1 MNTPDNFLNQEK
13 DTLDIIK
20 EINYYVFFW
29 PWFLISVLLF
39 SVGSFLYLRYADTIY
54 QTNATL
60 QVKDASSDPSSFL
73 TEGAGAMF
81 NFNRVKI
88 DNYIA
93 QIGSKPNLGNVSDRL
108 DLQTQVYNV
117 GRVKQSIIFG
127 DEIPFQI
134 TFKTN
139 QTYSELNKNII
150 RLVLQRSKATIEFGD
165 DEMTFDPS
173 GFFEND
179 DFKLILN
186 SDKLNDRFDKDQS
199 EMSEFL
205 IYRSSKE
212 KTIISLSNL
221 ISVSSSSKSGDNIDL
236 NFNGSNKKRNEAIV
250 NTLIEVAHEQQRTD
264 KQEIYALSI
273 DFINK
278 RLISI
283 KNEIDSLTLQTTG
296 FKSDNLIFSP
306 EAQTGLA
313 LQNISTLDQERF
325 DLSTQ
330 KELAISLQRNLN
342 NQADFSLLPSNIGLA
357 SGNVN
362 GLVMSYNELVLKRKN
377 LLAGATTRN
386 PLVVQLSEDIRDLRK
401 NILESINNYIMNL
414 DTSLSEFKEF
424 QNQTNSEVSKIPN
437 LEATLLTFQ
446 RKFQIAEKLYLFLL
460 ERREE
465 ASISYESTLPN
476 TRVINYA
483 YTNFIPVSPKKQII
497 YLGVILLGLLFPF
510 GVLYILKLIDSKIHT
525 REELE
530 KLIPNLDILGEVP
543 FVEDI
548 QSIMDSR
555 GIFAESSRVIRSN
568 ISFKLNNKNRSH
580 VILSTSS
587 IKGEGKTISA
597 FNTAASYVAAGKKVL
612 LIGADLRNPQVH
624 NLVDLDRKSN
634 TKGLSTLI
642 ANRSTEVSSDYL
654 ETIDLFNNQLDI
666 LLSGPI
672 PPNPAELLGSEAF
685 TSLLE
690 AQKKTYEYIIID
702 SAPLVL
708 VSDTISLLQTA
719 DLVLYTVRASY
730 TDKKLIP
737 FIKSLIDDKK
747 ANNIGVVFNGI
758 KTGAKSYYKYGYGY
772 RYSYQYKY
780 NYGYGYGYGED
791 KSLRS

>member
-1 MNTPDNFLNQEK
+1 MSTTDHFLEQDK
-13 DTLDIIK
+13 DAIDIFK

-29 PWFLISVLLF
+29 PWFLISLVFFLC
-39 SVGSFLYLRYADTIY
+39 GSYLYVRYSDTIY

-73 TEGAGAMF
+73 TEGAGTMF

-88 DNYIA
+88 DNFIA
-93 QIGSKPNLGNVSDRL
+93 QINSKPNLQKVVDRL
-108 DLQTQVYNV
+108 DLQTQVYSV
-117 GRVKQSIIFG
+117 GRVRKNLWFK
-127 DEIPFQI
+127 DRIPFELV
-134 TFKTN
+134 FK
-139 QTYSELNKNII
+139 SEYINMNLRLFLEPTQGII
-150 RLVLQRSKATIEFGD
+150 ELEDGD
-165 DEMTFDPS
+165 ILTFDPS
-173 GFFEND
+173 KPFEND
-179 DFKLILN
+179 DFIITFK
-186 SDKLNDRFDKDQS
+186 S
-199 EMSEFL
+199 ELPIEEGEFY
-205 IYRSSKE
+205 IVRTSKK
-212 KTIISLSNL
+212 KTIIKLSRQIGVN
-221 ISVSSSSKSGDNIDL
+221 SSSKTGDNIDL
-236 NFNGSNKKRNEAIV
+236 TIQGSNRKRNEAII
-250 NTLIEVAHEQQRTD
+250 NTLIEVAHEQQRID
-264 KQEIYALSI
+264 KQEIFLLSI

-283 KNEIDSLTLQTTG
+283 KNEIDSLTVKTTG

-313 LQNISTLDQERF
+313 LQNISTLDQQRF

-330 KELAISLQRNLN
+330 KELAISLQRNLK
-342 NQADFSLLPSNIGLA
+342 NQEDFSLLPSNIGL
-357 SGNVN
+357 SSDNVN
-362 GLVMSYNELVLKRKN
+362 ELVVSYNELVLKRNN
-377 LLAGATTRN
+377 LLAGATTKN

-401 NILESINNYIMNL
+401 NILKSINNYIANL
-414 DTSLSEFKEF
+414 NTSLSEFKEF
-424 QNQTNSEVSKIPN
+424 QNRTNSEVSKIPN
-437 LEATLLTFQ
+437 LEATLLSFQ
-446 RKFQIAEKLYLFLL
+446 RRFQIAEKLYLFLL

-465 ASISYESTLPN
+465 ASISYEATLPN

-483 YTNFIPVSPKKQII
+483 NTDFIPVAPKKSIVYI
-497 YLGVILLGLLFPF
+497 MAILLGLLFPF
-510 GVLYILKLIDSKIHT
+510 GIFYILKLIDSKIHT

-530 KLIPNLDILGEVP
+530 KLISNLDILGEVP

-568 ISFKLNNKNRSH
+568 ISFKLNNDNKSH

-587 IKGEGKTISA
+587 IKGEGKTMTA
-597 FNTAASYVAAGKKVL
+597 FNTAASYVASGKKVL

-642 ANRSTEVSSDYL
+642 ANGSTELSTEYL

-672 PPNPAELLGSEAF
+672 PPNPAELLGSESF
-685 TSLLE
+685 LNLLE
-690 AQKKTYEYIIID
+690 ALKRTYDYIIID

-708 VSDTISLLQTA
+708 VSDTIPLLQIV
-719 DLVLYTVRASY
+719 DLVLYTTRASY

-737 FIKSLIDDKK
+737 FIKSLVDDKK
-747 ANNIGVVFNGI
+747 ANNIGIVLNGI
-758 KTGAKSYYKYGYGY
+758 KAGAKSYYKYGYSY

-791 KSLRS
+791 KS

>member
-1 MNTPDNFLNQEK
+1 MNTSDNFLDQNK
-13 DTLDIIK
+13 DGFDIFK
-20 EINYYVFFW
+20 EINYYLFFW
-29 PWFLISVLLF
+29 PWFLVSVILF
-39 SVGSFLYLRYADTIY
+39 SVGSFLYLRYANTIY
-54 QTNATL
+54 QTSATI

-73 TEGAGAMF
+73 TGGAGAMF

-93 QIGSKPNLGNVSDRL
+93 QISSKTNLGLVSDRL
-108 DLQTQVYNV
+108 DLQTQVYTV
-117 GRVKQSIIFG
+117 GRVKKSIIFG

-134 TFKTN
+134 TFKSD
-139 QTYSELNKNII
+139 QTYSELNKNVI
-150 RLVLQRSKATIEFGD
+150 RLVLQRSQATIEFGN
-165 DEMTFDPS
+165 DEMTFDLS
-173 GFFEND
+173 QSFETND
-179 DFKLILN
+179 FIIKIN
-186 SDKLNDRFDKDQS
+186 IDKLNDRFDEKQI
-199 EMSEFL
+199 ETNEFQ
-205 IYRSSKE
+205 IYRTSRE
-212 KTIISLSNL
+212 KTIISLSIL
-221 ISVSSSSKSGDNIDL
+221 VGISASSKTGDNIDL
-236 NFNGSNKKRNEAIV
+236 DLKGSNKARNEAIV
-250 NTLIEVAHEQQRTD
+250 NALIEVAHEQQRVD
-264 KQEIYALSI
+264 KQEVFALSI
-273 DFINK
+273 DFIND

-306 EAQTGLA
+306 EAQTELA
-313 LQNISTLDQERF
+313 LNNISTLDQERF

-330 KELAISLQRNLN
+330 KELAISLQRNLK
-342 NQADFSLLPSNIGLA
+342 NQDNFSLLPSNIGLS

-362 GLVMSYNELVLKRKN
+362 ELVVTYNDLVLKRKN

-386 PLVVQLSEDIRDLRK
+386 PLVVQLSEDLIDLRM
-401 NILESINNYIMNL
+401 NILKSIDNHISNVE
-414 DTSLSEFKEF
+414 TSLSEFKEF

-483 YTNFIPVSPKKQII
+483 YTNFIPVAPKKQLI
-497 YLGVILLGLLFPF
+497 YLGAILLGLLFPF
-510 GVLYILKLIDSKIHT
+510 GVFYILKLIDSKIHT

-568 ISFKLNNKNRSH
+568 ISFKLNNDNKSH

-587 IKGEGKTISA
+587 IKGEGKTMTA
-597 FNTAASYVAAGKKVL
+597 FNTAASYVAAEKKVL

-634 TKGLSTLI
+634 TKGLSTLV
-642 ANRSTEVSSDYL
+642 ANRITEISSDYL
-654 ETIDLFNNQLDI
+654 ETIDIFNNQLDI

-685 TSLLE
+685 LNILE
-690 AQKKTYEYIIID
+690 ALKRTYDYIIID

-708 VSDTISLLQTA
+708 VSDTIPLLQIA
-719 DLVLYTVRASY
+719 DLVLYTTRASY

-737 FIKSLIDDKK
+737 FIKSLVDDKK
-747 ANNIGVVFNGI
+747 ANNIGIVLNGI
-758 KTGAKSYYKYGYGY
+758 KAGAKSYYKYGYSY

-791 KSLRS
+791 KS